1 MICRAVVGRID
12 DATDAGVDWVE
23 IDWKQSLRRALRL
36 TSGNGR
42 SVDVLLPPGGR
53 LRQGDVLFAGPPVIA
68 VRIEA
73 IDVLRVEVSDVATL
87 GRLAFDLGN
96 RHLPA
101 QFYGSAVI
109 VIDDGPT
116 RQLAAA
122 YGLPFAVERLRFYP
136 EPVLLDAFGR
146 SG

>member
-1 MICRAVVGRID
+1 MVGQIES
-12 DATDAGVDWVE
+12 DAEEGVDWVE

-36 TSGNGR
+36 TSVGGSR
-42 SVDVLLPPGGR
+42 VDVLLPPGGR
-53 LRQGDVLFAGPPVIA
+53 LRQGDVLFAGPPKIA
-68 VRIEA
+68 VRIE
-73 IDVLRVEVSDVATL
+73 IVDCLRIQVSDSATL

-101 QFYGSAVI
+101 QFFGNEMV

-116 RQLAAA
+116 RQLAASF
-122 YGLPFAVERLRFYP
+122 GLPFAAERLRFYP